1 MTSLPKIFPAILSGG
16 SGSRLWP
23 ISRASYPKQFLSLN
37 GSKSLLQ
44 QTLLRVGDGDMFH
57 QPMVIA
63 NNDYR
68 FLVAEQVQEIGVEPL
83 AIVLEPVARNTAPA
97 AAVAAL
103 IASQIDADALVM
115 LLPSDHVIANEPA
128 FLEACNRSAEAAIR
142 GHLATFGVKPD
153 RPETGYGYIKP
164 GRKPDDLLGTFEV
177 ESFVEK
183 PDEATAQ
190 TFLEAG
196 GYYWNSGMFL
206 FPAAFFLAELGRLA
220 PAICSAAVRAHA
232 AAHTDLDFLRLD
244 EKAFSQSPSESIDRA
259 VMEKTQKAVVVPA
272 DFGWN
277 DIGAWQALW
286 KIADRDEQDNAII
299 GDVTVLECDGCYL
312 RNEDGPLITASG
324 LSDTVVVSTPDALLV
339 APLAKI
345 DSVKNL
351 VAKTLADGRPEALQH
366 RRVYR
371 PWGNYTD
378 TDEGPR
384 FRVKRIIV
392 KPGGCL
398 SLQRHKHR
406 SEHWVVVEGEA
417 QVTLGDDVA
426 TLKANQ
432 STYIPKG
439 VIHRLENTSANPL
452 HLIEVQVGDYVDED
466 DIERLEDTYGRQ

>member
-1 MTSLPKIFPAILSGG
+1 MTRLPKIFPAILSGG

-23 ISRASYPKQFLSLN
+23 VSRSTYPKQFLTLN

-57 QPMVIA
+57 RPMVIA

-83 AIVLEPVARNTAPA
+83 SIVLEPAGRNTAPA

-103 IASQIDADALVM
+103 IASQADPNALVM
-115 LLPSDHVIANEPA
+115 LLPSDHVIANQPA
-128 FLEACNRSAEAAIR
+128 FLDACNRAAEAAMR
-142 GHLATFGVKPD
+142 GYLVTFGVKPD
-153 RPETGYGYIKP
+153 RPETGYGYIHQGPKF
-164 GRKPDDLLGTFEV
+164 DDLPGAFEV
-177 ESFVEK
+177 DAFVEK
-183 PDEATAQ
+183 PDEETAQ
-190 TFLEAG
+190 SFMDAG
-196 GYYWNSGMFL
+196 GYHWNSGMFL
-206 FPAAFFLAELGRLA
+206 FPAALFLAELGRLG

-244 EKAFSQSPSESIDRA
+244 EDAFSQSPSESIDRA
-259 VMEKTQKAVVVPA
+259 VMEKTDKAVVVPA

-277 DIGAWQALW
+277 DIGAWHALW
-286 KIADRDEQDNAII
+286 EIADRDDQNNAII
-299 GDVTVLECDGCYL
+299 GDVAALDCTGCYL
-312 RNEDGPLITASG
+312 RNEDGPLIATAG
-324 LSDTVVVSTPDALLV
+324 LEDTVVVSTPDAV
-339 APLAKI
+339 MIAPLAKI
-345 DSVKNL
+345 AGVKDL
-351 VAKTLADGRPEALQH
+351 VTKILADGHPEALQH

-392 KPGGCL
+392 RPGGCL

-426 TLKANQ
+426 TLRANQ

-439 VIHRLENTSANPL
+439 VIHRLENTGADPL
-452 HLIEVQVGDYVDED
+452 HLIEVQVGDYVGED
-466 DIERLEDTYGRQ
+466 DIERLEDTYGRH